1 MGKYKV
7 IQVGCGKMS
16 TYTMKYALDKGY
28 EIVGALDISSE
39 LIGKDIGN
47 VLGNGDTGVIIEDIA
62 NLNDLILRVKP
73 DIAIVTTT
81 SLIGELDEILTT
93 LASNGVNAI
102 TTCEEAF
109 YPSVSNPVL
118 TEKLDKLAKDNNCT
132 ITGTG
137 YQDVFWGNL
146 IYTLGGATHTITKI
160 KGSSSYNVEDYE
172 IALAK
177 AHGAGLSK
185 EEFDKTIAAADNIS
199 DNERQELINNGTY
212 TPSYMWNVVP
222 WLADRFGLSL
232 IRMTQKCVPIIAE
245 EDIDS
250 STLGTTIKKGFATGM
265 SAIVCGETKEGIV
278 IEAECIGKVYGKNDV
293 DTNAWTIEG
302 EPSTSVVIT
311 KPDTVRLTCAS
322 VVNRIEDVILSNPGY
337 VPTSQMGE
345 IEYINR

>member
-47 VLGNGDTGVIIEDIA
+47 VLGNGDTGVVIEDIA
-62 NLNDLILRVKP
+62 NLNDLISRVKP

-109 YPSVSNPVL
+109 YPSVSNPIL

-160 KGSSSYNVEDYE
+160 KGSSSYNVEDYG

-232 IRMTQKCVPIIAE
+232 IRMSQKCVPIIAE

-250 STLGTTIKKGFATGM
+250 STLGTTIKK
-265 SAIVCGETKEGIV
+265 VLLLV
-278 IEAECIGKVYGKNDV
+278 
-293 DTNAWTIEG
+293 
-302 EPSTSVVIT
+302 
-311 KPDTVRLTCAS
+311 
-322 VVNRIEDVILSNPGY
+322 
-337 VPTSQMGE
+337 
-345 IEYINR
+345 

>member
-47 VLGNGDTGVIIEDIA
+47 VLGSEDTGVVIEDIA
-62 NLNDLILRVKP
+62 NLNDLISRVKP

-109 YPSVSNPVL
+109 YPSVSNSIL

-160 KGSSSYNVEDYE
+160 KGSSSYNVEDYG

-232 IRMTQKCVPIIAE
+232 IRMSQKCVPIIAE

-278 IEAECIGKVYGKNDV
+278 IEAECIGKVYGENDV

-322 VVNRIEDVILSNPGY
+322 VVNRIEDVILSNSGY

>member
-47 VLGNGDTGVIIEDIA
+47 VLGSEDTGVVIEDIA
-62 NLNDLILRVKP
+62 NLNDLISRVKP

-109 YPSVSNPVL
+109 YPSVSNPIL

-160 KGSSSYNVEDYE
+160 KGSSSYNVEDYG

-232 IRMTQKCVPIIAE
+232 IRMSQKCVPIIAE

-278 IEAECIGKVYGKNDV
+278 IEAECIGKVYGENDV

-311 KPDTVRLTCAS
+311 W
-322 VVNRIEDVILSNPGY
+322 NN
-337 VPTSQMGE
+337 
-345 IEYINR
+345 

>member
-1 MGKYKV
+1 M
-7 IQVGCGKMS
+7 
-16 TYTMKYALDKGY
+16 L
-28 EIVGALDISSE
+28 L
-39 LIGKDIGN
+39 L
-47 VLGNGDTGVIIEDIA
+47 
-62 NLNDLILRVKP
+62 
-73 DIAIVTTT
+73 
-81 SLIGELDEILTT
+81 
-93 LASNGVNAI
+93 
-102 TTCEEAF
+102 
-109 YPSVSNPVL
+109 
-118 TEKLDKLAKDNNCT
+118 
-132 ITGTG
+132 
-137 YQDVFWGNL
+137 
-146 IYTLGGATHTITKI
+146 H
-160 KGSSSYNVEDYE
+160 
-172 IALAK
+172 
-177 AHGAGLSK
+177 
-185 EEFDKTIAAADNIS
+185 NIS

-232 IRMTQKCVPIIAE
+232 IRMSQKCVPIIAE

-278 IEAECIGKVYGKNDV
+278 IEAECIGKVYGENDV

-322 VVNRIEDVILSNPGY
+322 VVNRIEDVILSNSGY

>member
-47 VLGNGDTGVIIEDIA
+47 VLGNGDTGVVIEDIA
-62 NLNDLILRVKP
+62 NLNDLISRVKP

-109 YPSVSNPVL
+109 YPSVSNPIL

-160 KGSSSYNVEDYE
+160 KGSSSYNVEDYG

-212 TPSYMWNVVP
+212 TPSYMWNVIP

-232 IRMTQKCVPIIAE
+232 IRMSQKCVPIIAE

-278 IEAECIGKVYGKNDV
+278 IEAECIGKVYGENDV

>member
-47 VLGNGDTGVIIEDIA
+47 VLGSEDTGVVIEDIA
-62 NLNDLILRVKP
+62 NLNDLISRVKP

-109 YPSVSNPVL
+109 YPSVSNPIL

-160 KGSSSYNVEDYE
+160 KGSSSYNVEDYG

-212 TPSYMWNVVP
+212 TPSYMWNVIP

-232 IRMTQKCVPIIAE
+232 IRMSQKCVPIIAE

-278 IEAECIGKVYGKNDV
+278 IEAECIGKVYGENDV

-322 VVNRIEDVILSNPGY
+322 VVNRIEDVILSNSGY

>member
-47 VLGNGDTGVIIEDIA
+47 VLGNGDTGVVIEDIA

-160 KGSSSYNVEDYE
+160 KGSSSYNVEDYG

-185 EEFDKTIAAADNIS
+185 EEFDETIAAADNIS

-222 WLADRFGLSL
+222 WLADRFGLNL

-245 EDIDS
+245 EGIDS

>member
-47 VLGNGDTGVIIEDIA
+47 VLGNGDTGVVIEDIA
-62 NLNDLILRVKP
+62 NLDDLISRVKP

-109 YPSVSNPVL
+109 YPSVSNPIL

-160 KGSSSYNVEDYE
+160 KGSSSYNVEDYG

-212 TPSYMWNVVP
+212 TPSYMWNVIP

-232 IRMTQKCVPIIAE
+232 IRMSQKCVPIIAE

-278 IEAECIGKVYGKNDV
+278 IEAECIGKVYGENDV

-322 VVNRIEDVILSNPGY
+322 VVNRIEDVILSNSGY

>member
-1 MGKYKV
+1 
-7 IQVGCGKMS
+7 MS

-47 VLGNGDTGVIIEDIA
+47 VLGSEDTGVVIEDIA
-62 NLNDLILRVKP
+62 NLNDLISRVKP

-109 YPSVSNPVL
+109 YPSVSNPIL

-160 KGSSSYNVEDYE
+160 KGSSSYNVEDYG

-232 IRMTQKCVPIIAE
+232 IRMSQKCVPIIAE

-278 IEAECIGKVYGKNDV
+278 IEAECIGKVYGENDV

>member
-160 KGSSSYNVEDYE
+160 KGSSSYNVEDYG

-185 EEFDKTIAAADNIS
+185 EEFDETIAAADNIS
-199 DNERQELINNGTY
+199 DNERQELINNGNY

>member
-47 VLGNGDTGVIIEDIA
+47 VLGNGDTGVSIEDIA

-160 KGSSSYNVEDYE
+160 KGSSSYNVEDYG

>member
-47 VLGNGDTGVIIEDIA
+47 VLGNGDTGVIIEDIV

-160 KGSSSYNVEDYE
+160 KGSSSYNVEDYG

-185 EEFDKTIAAADNIS
+185 EEFDETIAAADNIS

-322 VVNRIEDVILSNPGY
+322 VVNRIEDVILSNSGY

>member
-47 VLGNGDTGVIIEDIA
+47 VLGNGDTGVVIEDIA
-62 NLNDLILRVKP
+62 NLNDLISRVKP

-109 YPSVSNPVL
+109 YPSVSNPIL

-160 KGSSSYNVEDYE
+160 KGSSSYNVEDYG

-222 WLADRFGLSL
+222 WLADRFSLSL
-232 IRMTQKCVPIIAE
+232 IRMSQKCVPIIAE

-278 IEAECIGKVYGKNDV
+278 IEAECIGKVYGENDV

-345 IEYINR
+345 I

>member
-39 LIGKDIGN
+39 LSGKDIGN
-47 VLGNGDTGVIIEDIA
+47 VLGSEDTGVVIEDIA
-62 NLNDLILRVKP
+62 NLNDLISRVKP

-109 YPSVSNPVL
+109 YPSVSNPIL

-160 KGSSSYNVEDYE
+160 KGSSSYNVEDYG

-232 IRMTQKCVPIIAE
+232 IRMSQKCVPIIAE

-278 IEAECIGKVYGKNDV
+278 IEAECIGKVYGENDV

-322 VVNRIEDVILSNPGY
+322 VVNRIEDVILSNSGY

>member
-160 KGSSSYNVEDYE
+160 KGSSSYNVEDYG

>member
-160 KGSSSYNVEDYE
+160 KGSSSYNVEDYG

-185 EEFDKTIAAADNIS
+185 EEFDETIAAADNIS

-222 WLADRFGLSL
+222 WLADRFGLNL

-245 EDIDS
+245 EGIDS

>member
-16 TYTMKYALDKGY
+16 TYTMKYALDKRY

-47 VLGNGDTGVIIEDIA
+47 VLGSEDTGVVIEDIA
-62 NLNDLILRVKP
+62 NLNDLISRVKP

-109 YPSVSNPVL
+109 YPSVSNPIL

-160 KGSSSYNVEDYE
+160 KGSSSYNVEDYG

-232 IRMTQKCVPIIAE
+232 IRMSQKCVPIIAE

-278 IEAECIGKVYGKNDV
+278 IEAECIGKVYGENDV

-302 EPSTSVVIT
+302 EP
-311 KPDTVRLTCAS
+311 
-322 VVNRIEDVILSNPGY
+322 LSL
-337 VPTSQMGE
+337 
-345 IEYINR
+345 IHI

>member
-16 TYTMKYALDKGY
+16 TYTIKYALDKGY

-47 VLGNGDTGVIIEDIA
+47 VLGNGDIGVVIEDIA
-62 NLNDLILRVKP
+62 NLNDLISRVKP

-109 YPSVSNPVL
+109 YPSVSNPIL

-160 KGSSSYNVEDYE
+160 KGSSSYNVEDYG

-232 IRMTQKCVPIIAE
+232 IRMSQKCVPIIAE

-278 IEAECIGKVYGKNDV
+278 IEAECIGKVYGENDV

>member
-47 VLGNGDTGVIIEDIA
+47 VLGSEDTGVVIEDIA
-62 NLNDLILRVKP
+62 NLNDLISRVKP

-109 YPSVSNPVL
+109 YPSVSNPIL

-160 KGSSSYNVEDYE
+160 KGSSSYNVEDYG

-232 IRMTQKCVPIIAE
+232 IRMSQKCVPIIAE

-278 IEAECIGKVYGKNDV
+278 IEAECIGKVYGENDV

-322 VVNRIEDVILSNPGY
+322 VVNRIEDVILSNSGY

-345 IEYINR
+345 IEYITR

>member
-16 TYTMKYALDKGY
+16 AYTMKYALDKGY

-39 LIGKDIGN
+39 FIGKDIVN
-47 VLGNGDTGVIIEDIA
+47 VLGSEDTGVVIEDIA
-62 NLNDLILRVKP
+62 NLNDLISRVKP

-93 LASNGVNAI
+93 LASKGVNAI

-109 YPSVSNPVL
+109 YPSVSNPIL

-160 KGSSSYNVEDYE
+160 KGSSSYNVEDYG

-232 IRMTQKCVPIIAE
+232 IRMSQKCVPIIAE

-278 IEAECIGKVYGKNDV
+278 IEAECIGKVYGENDV

>member
-109 YPSVSNPVL
+109 YPSVSNPIL

-160 KGSSSYNVEDYE
+160 KGSSSYNVEDYG

-232 IRMTQKCVPIIAE
+232 IRMSQKCVPIIAE

-278 IEAECIGKVYGKNDV
+278 IEAECIGKVYGENDV

>member
-47 VLGNGDTGVIIEDIA
+47 VLGSEDTGVVIEDIA
-62 NLNDLILRVKP
+62 NLNDLISRVKP

-109 YPSVSNPVL
+109 YPSVSNHIL

-160 KGSSSYNVEDYE
+160 KGSSSYNVEDYG

-232 IRMTQKCVPIIAE
+232 IRMSQKCVPIIAE

-278 IEAECIGKVYGKNDV
+278 IEAECIGKVYGENDV

-322 VVNRIEDVILSNPGY
+322 VVNRIEDVILSNSGY

>member
-47 VLGNGDTGVIIEDIA
+47 VLGSEDTGVVIEDIA
-62 NLNDLILRVKP
+62 NLNDLISRVKP

-109 YPSVSNPVL
+109 YPSVSNPIL
-118 TEKLDKLAKDNNCT
+118 TEKLDKLAKDNNCI

-160 KGSSSYNVEDYE
+160 KGSSSYNVEDYG

-232 IRMTQKCVPIIAE
+232 IRMSQKCVPIIAE

-278 IEAECIGKVYGKNDV
+278 IEAECIGKVYGENDV

-322 VVNRIEDVILSNPGY
+322 VVNRIEDVILSNSGY

>member
-47 VLGNGDTGVIIEDIA
+47 VLGNGDTGVVIEDIA
-62 NLNDLILRVKP
+62 NLNDLISRVKP

-109 YPSVSNPVL
+109 YPSVSNPIL

-160 KGSSSYNVEDYE
+160 KGSSSYNVEDYG

-278 IEAECIGKVYGKNDV
+278 IEAECIGKVYGENDV

>member
-16 TYTMKYALDKGY
+16 TYTMKYALDKRY

-47 VLGNGDTGVIIEDIA
+47 VLGSEDTGVVIEDIA
-62 NLNDLILRVKP
+62 NLNDLISRVKP

-109 YPSVSNPVL
+109 YPSVSNPIL

-160 KGSSSYNVEDYE
+160 KGSSSYNVEDYG

-232 IRMTQKCVPIIAE
+232 IRMSQKCVPIIAE

-278 IEAECIGKVYGKNDV
+278 IEAECIGKVYGENDV

-322 VVNRIEDVILSNPGY
+322 VVNRIEDVILSNSGY

>member
-1 MGKYKV
+1 
-7 IQVGCGKMS
+7 
-16 TYTMKYALDKGY
+16 MKYALDKGY

-47 VLGNGDTGVIIEDIA
+47 VLGSEDTGVVIEDIA
-62 NLNDLILRVKP
+62 NLNDLISRVKP

-109 YPSVSNPVL
+109 YPSVSNPIL

-160 KGSSSYNVEDYE
+160 KGSSSYNVEDYG

-232 IRMTQKCVPIIAE
+232 IRMSQKCVPIIAE

-278 IEAECIGKVYGKNDV
+278 IEAECIGKVYGENDV

-322 VVNRIEDVILSNPGY
+322 VVNRIEDVILSNSGY

>member
-160 KGSSSYNVEDYE
+160 KGSSSYNVEDYG

-232 IRMTQKCVPIIAE
+232 IRFTQKCVPIIAE

>member
-16 TYTMKYALDKGY
+16 TYTMKYALDKRY

-47 VLGNGDTGVIIEDIA
+47 VLGSEDTGVVIEDIA
-62 NLNDLILRVKP
+62 NLNDLISRVKP

-109 YPSVSNPVL
+109 YPSVSNPIL

-160 KGSSSYNVEDYE
+160 KGSSSYNVEDYG

-212 TPSYMWNVVP
+212 TPSYMWNVIP
-222 WLADRFGLSL
+222 WLVDRFGLSL
-232 IRMTQKCVPIIAE
+232 IRMSQKCVPIIAE

-278 IEAECIGKVYGKNDV
+278 IEAECIGKVYGENDV

-322 VVNRIEDVILSNPGY
+322 VVNRIEDVILSNSGY

>member
-47 VLGNGDTGVIIEDIA
+47 VLGSEDTGVVIEDIA
-62 NLNDLILRVKP
+62 NLNDLISRVKP

-109 YPSVSNPVL
+109 YPSVSNPIL

-160 KGSSSYNVEDYE
+160 KGSSSYNVEDYG

-232 IRMTQKCVPIIAE
+232 IRMSQKCVPIIAE

-278 IEAECIGKVYGKNDV
+278 IEAECIGKVYGENDV

-322 VVNRIEDVILSNPGY
+322 VVNRIEDVILSNSGY
-337 VPTSQMGE
+337 VPTSQMAE

>member
-16 TYTMKYALDKGY
+16 TYTIKYALDKGY

-47 VLGNGDTGVIIEDIA
+47 VLGNGDTGVVIEDIA
-62 NLNDLILRVKP
+62 NLNDLISRVKP

-109 YPSVSNPVL
+109 YPSVSNPIL

-160 KGSSSYNVEDYE
+160 KGSSSYNVEDYG

-212 TPSYMWNVVP
+212 RPSYMWNVVP

-278 IEAECIGKVYGKNDV
+278 IEAECIGKVYGENDV

>member
-47 VLGNGDTGVIIEDIA
+47 VLGNGDTGVVIEDIA
-62 NLNDLILRVKP
+62 NLNDLISRVKP

-109 YPSVSNPVL
+109 YPSVSNPIL

-160 KGSSSYNVEDYE
+160 KGSSSYNVEDYG

-212 TPSYMWNVVP
+212 TPSYMWNVIP

-232 IRMTQKCVPIIAE
+232 IRMSQKCVPIIAE

-278 IEAECIGKVYGKNDV
+278 IEAECIGKVYGENDV

-322 VVNRIEDVILSNPGY
+322 VVNRIEDVILSNSGY

>member
-47 VLGNGDTGVIIEDIA
+47 VLGNGDTGVVIEDIA
-62 NLNDLILRVKP
+62 NLNDLISRVKP

-109 YPSVSNPVL
+109 YPSVSNPIL

-160 KGSSSYNVEDYE
+160 KGSSSYNVEDYG

-222 WLADRFGLSL
+222 WLADRFSLSL
-232 IRMTQKCVPIIAE
+232 IRMSQKCVPIIAE

-278 IEAECIGKVYGKNDV
+278 IEAECIGKVYGENDV

-345 IEYINR
+345 IEYINI

>member
-47 VLGNGDTGVIIEDIA
+47 VLGNGDTGVVIEDIA
-62 NLNDLILRVKP
+62 NLNDLISRVKP

-109 YPSVSNPVL
+109 YPSVSNPIL

-160 KGSSSYNVEDYE
+160 KGSSSYNVEDYG

-222 WLADRFGLSL
+222 WLADRFSLSL
-232 IRMTQKCVPIIAE
+232 IRMSQKCVPIIAE

-278 IEAECIGKVYGKNDV
+278 IEAECIGKVYGENDV

>member
-16 TYTMKYALDKGY
+16 TYTIKYALDKGY

-47 VLGNGDTGVIIEDIA
+47 VLGNGDIGVVIEDIA
-62 NLNDLILRVKP
+62 NLNDLISRVKP

-109 YPSVSNPVL
+109 YPSVSNPIL

-160 KGSSSYNVEDYE
+160 KGSSSYNVEDYG

-232 IRMTQKCVPIIAE
+232 IRMSQKCVPIIAE

-278 IEAECIGKVYGKNDV
+278 IEAECIGKVYGEKDV

>member
-47 VLGNGDTGVIIEDIA
+47 VLGNGDTGVVIEDIA
-62 NLNDLILRVKP
+62 NLNDLISRVKP

-160 KGSSSYNVEDYE
+160 KGSSSYNVEDYG

-185 EEFDKTIAAADNIS
+185 EEFDETIAAADNIS

-222 WLADRFGLSL
+222 WLADRFGLNL

-245 EDIDS
+245 EGIDS

>member
-47 VLGNGDTGVIIEDIA
+47 VLGNGDTGVVIEDIA
-62 NLNDLILRVKP
+62 NLNDLISRVKP

-109 YPSVSNPVL
+109 YPSVSNPIL

-160 KGSSSYNVEDYE
+160 KGSSSYNVEDYG

-232 IRMTQKCVPIIAE
+232 IRMSQKCVPIIAE

-278 IEAECIGKVYGKNDV
+278 IEAECIGKVYGENDV

>member
-47 VLGNGDTGVIIEDIA
+47 VLGSEDTGVVIEDIA
-62 NLNDLILRVKP
+62 NLNDLISRVKP

-109 YPSVSNPVL
+109 YPSVSNPIL

-160 KGSSSYNVEDYE
+160 KGSSSYNVEDYG

-232 IRMTQKCVPIIAE
+232 IRMSQKCVPIIAE

-278 IEAECIGKVYGKNDV
+278 IEAECIGKVYGENDV